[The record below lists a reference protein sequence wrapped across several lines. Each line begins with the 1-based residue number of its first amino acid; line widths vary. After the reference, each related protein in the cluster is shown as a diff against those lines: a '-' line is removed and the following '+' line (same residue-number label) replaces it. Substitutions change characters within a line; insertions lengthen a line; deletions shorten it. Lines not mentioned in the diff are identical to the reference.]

1 MRIVRIRSLDV
12 KSTEEDVDAM
22 IAKRKNILNFKVV
35 EQSEDKLKKGHTKE
49 GREKM
54 VVKIPDPI

>member
-22 IAKRKNILNFKVV
+22 IAKRKNIFKVV

>member
-1 MRIVRIRSLDV
+1 M
-12 KSTEEDVDAM
+12 DAM
-22 IAKRKNILNFKVV
+22 FAKRKNILNFKIA
-35 EQSEDKLKKGHTKE
+35 EQREGKYKKGHTKE